1 MVPGALVSTTTWIG
15 SIDFATKVKYGPLK
29 QFRLFWP
36 FYYSCTLNS
45 RFFFILVVK
54 QLHACTTVL
63 MKQNL
68 WQEYCLESFWLWM
81 PNVGKIVEHRL
92 VSRYVFLQDFLVPA
106 VWNKKNRFFELHWIC
121 TLWMRFDQILPIF
134 KFKSILCDLKT
145 SKRVFFSKS
154 TLIWL
159 LKIWNLLSALKY
171 SKWGNKDLKL
181 HKNLK

>member
-45 RFFFILVVK
+45 IFFFFYFSGETATCMYNSPHETESLARVLPGKLLTLDAQCRKDRGTSACFKVCIFARFPSSSSLK
-54 QLHACTTVL
+54 Q
-63 MKQNL
+63 
-68 WQEYCLESFWLWM
+68 
-81 PNVGKIVEHRL
+81 
-92 VSRYVFLQDFLVPA
+92 
-106 VWNKKNRFFELHWIC
+106 KKLGFFELHWIC

-134 KFKSILCDLKT
+134 KFKSTLCDLKT

-154 TLIWL
+154 TLIYL
-159 LKIWNLLSALKY
+159 TIQ
-171 SKWGNKDLKL
+171 DLKL
-181 HKNLK
+181 AFRSKVLQMRK